1 MTIKALYPTVR
12 PTLNL
17 DFAKTKALDPRVTFT
32 RASTATYVGADGLIK
47 TAASDAARFDHNP
60 ATRESLGLLVEE
72 ARTNLISNSSATGS
86 TNGVIGSGGA
96 LPTGWNL
103 NRLQGGITV
112 EVISTGTE
120 ANGLAYIDLKF
131 SGTTTDGNW
140 TLLRLGNTFSVTNG
154 TAYSSFI
161 YAKTVAGTVPGILQ
175 FNFPGSSGNVELS
188 SITAT
193 FAKYS
198 AILTSTVTTTVSP
211 LLLIGFSGSGQVL
224 NYTMRIGGIQ
234 LEQGSFPTSYIP
246 TTTATV
252 TRAADV
258 ASMTGTNFSSV
269 FDVTGGTMV
278 AEYYKSAPQ
287 QGNGNYVWSLGSN
300 TPAFAYNN
308 AGGYLELDFTVAL
321 GTVTGTALTGK
332 NKSAFKF
339 QQGSYAASVNSGT
352 VFTSSNASSWT
363 TPTSL
368 LIGAGSNVILSRIN
382 STIARLAYYPVR
394 LSDTQLQALTAT

>member
-32 RASTATYVGADGLIK
+32 RIMTGSSVATYVGADGLIK
-47 TAASDAARFDHNP
+47 TAGNNVPRFDHNP
-60 ATRESLGLLVEE
+60 ATGESLGLLVEE

-112 EVISTGTE
+112 EVIGTGTE

-131 SGTTTDGNW
+131 SGTTSDGNW

-161 YAKTVAGTVPGILQ
+161 YAKTVAGTVPSILQ
-175 FNFPGSSGNVELS
+175 FNFPGSSGNVELGA
-188 SITAT
+188 ITTT

-198 AILTSTVTTTVSP
+198 AILTSTATTTASP
-211 LLLIGFSGSGQVL
+211 LLLIGFSSSGQVL

-234 LEQGSFPTSYIP
+234 LEAGSFPTSYIP
-246 TTTATV
+246 TTSATV

-258 ASMTGTNFSSV
+258 ASISGTNYASFINYNEGTWVSSV
-269 FDVTGGTMV
+269 PRLNGTGGRIFDSRSSTLY
-278 AEYYKSAPQ
+278 ASANTSGYQYSSGSSSTITATYPLR
-287 QGNGNYVWSLGSN
+287 GAVVYNSTDVHGAANGTIQTSN
-300 TPAFAYNN
+300 T
-308 AGGYLELDFTVAL
+308 GGR
-321 GTVTGTALTGK
+321 
-332 NKSAFKF
+332 
-339 QQGSYAASVNSGT
+339 
-352 VFTSSNASSWT
+352 ASSHT
-363 TPTSL
+363 YID
-368 LIGAGSNVILSRIN
+368 IGSANTAAAGVGFLNGP
-382 STIARLAYYPVR
+382 IARLAFYPVR
-394 LSDTQLQALTAT
+394 LPDAQLQALTAT